1 MHAGHLTGVEVIGE
15 TNFLVQGRAA
25 QTFEWE
31 RYGLRIHVP
40 EGALPPDVNQCLVN
54 IKVSL
59 TGEFEFPD
67 NSELVSAVY
76 WISVPL
82 KSCQP
87 ITLEMQHCVSIET
100 ASQCSDLSFAVAKG
114 TGKDPP
120 HQFRHLEGGVFLPSS
135 SYGSISVQHFCG
147 ISIVQSNQSL
157 ARRLCYSK
165 LFYNNEGLNNWKV
178 DFVVTKNTSACIT
191 VGNVLTEYYFKYT

>member
-25 QTFEWE
+25 QTFAWKDF
-31 RYGLRIHVP
+31 GLRIHVP

-59 TGEFEFPD
+59 TGEFELPD

-76 WISVPL
+76 WISVHL

-100 ASQCSDLSFAVAKG
+100 ASQCSDLSFVVAKG
-114 TGKDPP
+114 TGEGPP
-120 HQFRHLEGGVFLPSS
+120 HQFRCLEGGVFLPSS
-135 SYGSISVQHFCG
+135 CHGSISVQHFCV
-147 ISIVQSNQSL
+147 IATIVKNQSL
-157 ARRLCYSK
+157 ARRLFYSK
-165 LFYNNEGLNNWKV
+165 LFYNNNEGLNDWKV
-178 DFVVTKNTSACIT
+178 DFVVTKNMSACIT
-191 VGNVLTEYYFKYT
+191 VGNVY

>member
-1 MHAGHLTGVEVIGE
+1 MIGE

-25 QTFEWE
+25 QTIDHEWE

-100 ASQCSDLSFAVAKG
+100 ASQCSDLSFAVTKG
-114 TGKDPP
+114 TKKDPP
-120 HQFRHLEGGVFLPSS
+120 HQFRRLEGGVFLPSS

-147 ISIVQSNQSL
+147 IATVVRKQSL

-165 LFYNNEGLNNWKV
+165 LFYNNKGLNNWKV
-178 DFVVTKNTSACIT
+178 DFMVTKNTSACIT
-191 VGNVLTEYYFKYT
+191 VGTALNMKM

>member
-1 MHAGHLTGVEVIGE
+1 MIGE

-25 QTFEWE
+25 QTFEWKD
-31 RYGLRIHVP
+31 YGLRIHVP
-40 EGALPPDVNQCLVN
+40 EGALPPDLVSQCLVN

-59 TGEFEFPD
+59 AGKFELPD
-67 NSELVSAVY
+67 NSELASAVY

-100 ASQCSDLSFAVAKG
+100 ASQCSDLSFASAK
-114 TGKDPP
+114 KDPP
-120 HQFRHLEGGVFLPSS
+120 HQFRCLEGGVFLPNS

-147 ISIVQSNQSL
+147 IATIVKNQSL

-165 LFYNNEGLNNWKV
+165 LFYSNEDLNNWKV
-178 DFVVTKNTSACIT
+178 DFVVTPNISSCIA
-191 VGNVLTEYYFKYT
+191 VSY

>member
-1 MHAGHLTGVEVIGE
+1 MIGE

-100 ASQCSDLSFAVAKG
+100 ASQCSDLSFAVTKG

-147 ISIVQSNQSL
+147 IATVVRKQSL

-178 DFVVTKNTSACIT
+178 DFVVTKNISAYKT
-191 VGNVLTEYYFKYT
+191 VSSVLDRILKVNYFFFFFTEN